1 MTDELL
7 VRRARK
13 GDRAAVDRL
22 LRDHYDVVR
31 SVCHRIVA
39 NPADADDAVQNA
51 LIAIVRA
58 LPSFDGRAKFSTW
71 VYRIATNAALDE
83 VRRIRRR
90 PVPTDHDTL
99 TPSPTGERTG
109 AVDAQIDV
117 RAALEKL
124 PEEYRVAMV
133 LRHVADLDYA
143 DIAVILDV
151 PVGTVRSRLARG
163 RDQLGTLLGAR
174 GNEDGPGSVT

>member
-1 MTDELL
+1 MSDELL
-7 VRRARK
+7 LRRARK

-22 LRDHYDVVR
+22 LRDHYDIIR
-31 SVCHRIVA
+31 AVCRRIVA

-58 LPSFDGRAKFSTW
+58 LPSFDGRSKFSTW
-71 VYRIATNAALDE
+71 VFRIATNAALDE

-90 PVPTDHDTL
+90 PVPHDHEML
-99 TPSPTGERTG
+99 SPSPAAERTG

-117 RAALEKL
+117 RSALEKL

-163 RDQLGTLLGAR
+163 RDQLGALLGG
-174 GNEDGPGSVT
+174 GNEPAGGSVT

>member
-39 NPADADDAVQNA
+39 NPTDADDAVQNA

-83 VRRIRRR
+83 VRRARRR
-90 PVPTDHDTL
+90 AIPHDDATL
-99 TPSPTGERTG
+99 
-109 AVDAQIDV
+109 A
-117 RAALEKL
+117 
-124 PEEYRVAMV
+124 
-133 LRHVADLDYA
+133 
-143 DIAVILDV
+143 
-151 PVGTVRSRLARG
+151 
-163 RDQLGTLLGAR
+163 
-174 GNEDGPGSVT
+174 

>member
-7 VRRARK
+7 LRKART
-13 GDRAAVDRL
+13 GDRTAVDAV
-22 LRDHYDVVR
+22 LREHYDMVR
-31 SVCHRIVA
+31 AICRRIVS
-39 NPADADDAVQNA
+39 NQADSDDAVQNA

-58 LPSFDGRAKFSTW
+58 LPSFDGRSKFSTW

-90 PVPTDHDTL
+90 PVPVDETSL
-99 TPSPTGERTG
+99 APVPSGERTG

-163 RDQLGTLLGAR
+163 RDQLGALLA
-174 GNEDGPGSVT
+174 GPGNQPGGGGVR

>member
-7 VRRARK
+7 LRRARK

-51 LIAIVRA
+51 LIAVVRA
-58 LPSFDGRAKFSTW
+58 LPSFDGRSKFSTW

-90 PVPTDHDTL
+90 AVPTDHDTL
-99 TPSPTGERTG
+99 APPPANERTG

-133 LRHVADLDYA
+133 LRHVGDLDYA

-163 RDQLGTLLGAR
+163 RDQLGTLLGNG
-174 GNEDGPGSVT
+174 GNEDVSGNVT

>member
-1 MTDELL
+1 VSDELL
-7 VRRARK
+7 LRRARN
-13 GDRAAVDRL
+13 GDRAAVDSL
-22 LRDHYDVVR
+22 LREHYGIVR
-31 SVCHRIVA
+31 AVCHRIVVNA
-39 NPADADDAVQNA
+39 ADADDAVQNA

-58 LPSFDGRAKFSTW
+58 LPSFDGRSKFSTW

-90 PVPTDHDTL
+90 PVPHDNDGL
-99 TPSPTGERTG
+99 DVAQVAERTG

-117 RAALEKL
+117 RDALEQL

-163 RDQLGTLLGAR
+163 RDRLEALLGD
-174 GNEDGPGSVT
+174 GNEPTGGGVT